1 MARYGYGMSV
11 SGSRKSIVASG
22 GAAPSG
28 IPVASTASV
37 VFSNAGSFNGTY
49 AKKIPTETV
58 LSFGGETAFMSA
70 GVSYARV
77 VGDTGYVL
85 LRPNSTIQHS
95 FFGTI
100 LGTPYANWVALFFY
114 FDGENTGEYYYE
126 TTYTNA
132 STDVTNI
139 PTTGWSSAITITAA

>member
-1 MARYGYGMSV
+1 MPKLGLGLSLPDTRIV
-11 SGSRKSIVASG
+11 SAP
-22 GAAPSG
+22 APSG

-37 VFSNAGSFNGTY
+37 IIGDAGTFNGTY
-49 AKKIPTETV
+49 AKKIPSETV
-58 LSFGGETAFMSA
+58 LLSAGEDAFMSA

-77 VGDTGYVL
+77 VGDQARVL
-85 LRPNSTIQHS
+85 LRPNSTIQHII
-95 FFGTI
+95 FGTI

-114 FDGENTGEYYYE
+114 FDTDTGEYYYE

-132 STDVTNI
+132 STDATNI

>member
-1 MARYGYGMSV
+1 MPSLSLNVGLNNG
-11 SGSRKSIVASG
+11 RKLPFGG

-37 VFSNAGSFNGTY
+37 VLSNAGSFDGTY
-49 AKKIPTETV
+49 AKKIPPEV
-58 LSFGGETAFMSA
+58 VSVSSGEIALMSA

-77 VGDTGYVL
+77 VGDTAYVL

-95 FFGTI
+95 IFGTI
-100 LGTPYANWVALFFY
+100 LGTPYANWVILFFY
-114 FDGENTGEYYYE
+114 FDGENTGDYYYE
-126 TTYTNA
+126 TTFTNA
-132 STDVTNI
+132 STDATNI